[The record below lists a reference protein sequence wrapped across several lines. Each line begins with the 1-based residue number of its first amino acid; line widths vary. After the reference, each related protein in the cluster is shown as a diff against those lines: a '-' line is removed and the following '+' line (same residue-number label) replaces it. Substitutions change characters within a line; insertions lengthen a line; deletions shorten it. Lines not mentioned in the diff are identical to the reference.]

1 LLAVVASQAHGATVV
16 RDAAELRVKET
27 DRIAA
32 TAAGLGALGAHVEP
46 LPDGFIIEGPTRLR
60 GAVVDSCGDHRL
72 AMALAVAGLIAE
84 GQTVVEH
91 AECITD
97 SFPGFVEL
105 MRSMGA
111 TMSVDEMQLA

>member
-1 LLAVVASQAHGATVV
+1 
-16 RDAAELRVKET
+16 
-27 DRIAA
+27 
-32 TAAGLGALGAHVEP
+32 
-46 LPDGFIIEGPTRLR
+46 
-60 GAVVDSCGDHRL
+60 
-72 AMALAVAGLIAE
+72 MALAVAGLIAE

>member
-1 LLAVVASQAHGATVV
+1 
-16 RDAAELRVKET
+16 
-27 DRIAA
+27 
-32 TAAGLGALGAHVEP
+32 
-46 LPDGFIIEGPTRLR
+46 
-60 GAVVDSCGDHRL
+60 
-72 AMALAVAGLIAE
+72 MALAVAGLIAE

-111 TMSVDEMQLA
+111 RELTTETRRTQSP